1 MKTQRICV
9 SRLPSCQFA
18 RKINLKYRFTQRQS
32 ASVVFYSYTWTTQHL
47 VFLNFVLCT
56 STCPTEEHLSAQP
69 SEPRSASFFLLFFC
83 QHRITHAYSPQYKL
97 STSSNHF
104 KWKALASKW
113 MCVPTLKKFHQGVQ
127 EIYTLKRRR
136 WKHKKSCLCTIR
148 HWGLFIYQSP
158 SKWNKCSSLTPRLLK
173 LAKTNSSVETKN
185 NNKKVE

>member
-1 MKTQRICV
+1 MNHTASSFPEFCSLYFYLPNWRTPV
-9 SRLPSCQFA
+9 S
-18 RKINLKYRFTQRQS
+18 S
-32 ASVVFYSYTWTTQHL
+32 AIRATQH
-47 VFLNFVLCT
+47 FL
-56 STCPTEEHLSAQP
+56 SS
-69 SEPRSASFFLLFFC
+69 SFC

-97 STSSNHF
+97 RTSSNHF

-136 WKHKKSCLCTIR
+136 WKHKKMTKRSCLCTIR

-185 NNKKVE
+185 NNKKV